1 MASPAVACSTANCF
15 AVAIPPSG
23 YAGVPQGGMRP
34 PLRSVRCLPVVALLL
49 PYGTA
54 PDGAFTRR
62 RAEQRT
68 LPGGTCSIIHCL
80 FAPSRPWCGGWK
92 IWVRPTSL
100 KVGRQERFT
109 PFFAPLVPLF
119 RTSDALWVIEC
130 RRMEEV
136 GGGAWKTRGRPWP
149 RERVDGACARRDG
162 AKRKVFQVP
171 PPTSGSKREKR
182 RERGRGWKVIWAEP
196 LVITLFTPSRGL
208 ERQSGF

>member
-68 LPGGTCSIIHCL
+68 LPGGDLHLHSPPIRS
-80 FAPSRPWCGGWK
+80 APYLPRSVEFGSGEGPLVYQLEGGW
-92 IWVRPTSL
+92 VLPPGPVAARGLVNGRGPLAERSGRLPEVTPSL
-100 KVGRQERFT
+100 
-109 PFFAPLVPLF
+109 
-119 RTSDALWVIEC
+119 
-130 RRMEEV
+130 RRI
-136 GGGAWKTRGRPWP
+136 
-149 RERVDGACARRDG
+149 
-162 AKRKVFQVP
+162 
-171 PPTSGSKREKR
+171 TSGMRTGTSVGDV
-182 RERGRGWKVIWAEP
+182 RG
-196 LVITLFTPSRGL
+196 
-208 ERQSGF
+208 